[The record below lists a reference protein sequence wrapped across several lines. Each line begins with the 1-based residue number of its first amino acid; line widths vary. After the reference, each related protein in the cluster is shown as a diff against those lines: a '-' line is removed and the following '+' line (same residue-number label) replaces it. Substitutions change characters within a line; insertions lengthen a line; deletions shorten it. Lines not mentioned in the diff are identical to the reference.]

1 MSENNIGSLLPSRT
15 VENFK
20 TLFDLSIILLTLP
33 FTILICLIT
42 AICIRM
48 ESPGPVIYSQARIG
62 KGNKPFTIYKFR
74 SLRFVRVE
82 SKQFARETDTRI
94 IRVDV
99 IMRTLCYLLVCVI
112 I

>member
-74 SLRFVRVE
+74 NTRFNLDATQ
-82 SKQFARETDTRI
+82 QFASVDDPRI
-94 IRVDV
+94 TCLAEFIQ
-99 IMRTLCYLLVCVI
+99 
-112 I
+112 